1 MYAMTEAQVVRA
13 AESSGAAG
21 WVLGIGLAVLAVAV
35 VGMLVWVVRKGIKTR
50 AEESEPPSPESQPHK
65 PDRPTHEEDFRED
78 DQGEFPTDG
87 SRLLPNELKGVSSHR
102 AEPPEGGRPKHT
114 PGHSGGFGSGGAGG

>member
-1 MYAMTEAQVVRA
+1 MYATTEAQVLGA
-13 AESSGAAG
+13 SESGGIG

-35 VGMLVWVVRKGIKTR
+35 VGMLVWVVRKGIQTR
-50 AEESEPPSPESQPHK
+50 AEEPEPPTPESQPHK
-65 PDRPTHEEDFRED
+65 PARPTHEEDYRED
-78 DQGEFPTDG
+78 DVGEFPTDG
-87 SRLLPNELKGVSSHR
+87 GRLLPHELKGVSSHQ

>member
-1 MYAMTEAQVVRA
+1 MYAMTEAQILGA
-13 AESSGAAG
+13 SESGGIG

-50 AEESEPPSPESQPHK
+50 AEESEPPSPESQPQR
-65 PDRPTHEEDFRED
+65 PARPTHEEDYRED
-78 DQGEFPTDG
+78 DVGEFPTDG
-87 SRLLPNELKGVSSHR
+87 GRLLPHEMKGVSSHQ